1 MGLWKEIL
9 RRIAYLGRRGKFD
22 RELDAEIRF
31 HLSSRAQELEDSGLS
46 HADAVMQ
53 ARQEFGSCART
64 QEDTRSAWQF
74 RWLEDLF
81 TDLRHALRAFL
92 RNRAFTF
99 TALVCLA
106 LGIGANTLIFSLVNA
121 ILLRP
126 LPYPQADR
134 LVMVR
139 FTPPDHADQRLGS
152 NPGSYFFLR
161 EHNRSF
167 EKMGAIRI
175 VGTSAASDTGDASNR
190 EWVQEGWISPGLQD
204 VLGVQPMLGRWFA
217 QDPSG
222 YGRVVISYG
231 LWQRLYGGSPEVI
244 GKQLRFDQQGSS
256 LITGVMPKGFQ
267 TLNPDIQF
275 WRFQG
280 DDDLARARRSPN
292 RVFYTFARLKPGV
305 TVQQAQA
312 DVNALASPLGREYEM
327 NRGWGIKIDTL
338 RDAYFGHLR
347 QPLLILQGAVLFL
360 LLIACA
366 NVAGLLLTQ
375 ASIRQKELAVRA
387 ALGSSRGRVIRQLL
401 AESALLGIL
410 GGVAGAGLA
419 WVGLEAI
426 GLEAVSRV
434 AAPFFPQADAIAMDG
449 RVLGFALLLSL
460 ATGLLFGGIPA
471 FQISRPDLMEM
482 LRESSRGSTI
492 GGTRQRLRGAFVI
505 VQVAL
510 ALVLLAGA
518 GLLTRSLLRLNLVRP
533 GFDPASLTTFQVHF
547 PYSLERQVPNA
558 PNTPSGGLLVEL
570 SPRYHQ
576 LADQIREQIA
586 SLPGVESASTAMT
599 PPLGGVPR
607 TFNFTRAGFPVS
619 DAERE
624 AWTAEWYPISAGY
637 LHTLK
642 LPLTRGR
649 EFGAEDSATSRPVAI
664 VNSALADRFFP
675 HENPIG
681 QQIQTGMLN
690 DPVREIVGVAGDV
703 RQNRYE
709 YGLRPQ
715 MYVPRDQVPAQMD
728 MTLSF
733 EVLNAT
739 FIVRSGANPAPMDSA
754 LRKAVSNVD
763 PSLAVTNVMTVEQYA
778 AGQLQDLRNYAALL
792 GIFAGISVLLS
803 VAGLFGALA
812 HWISQRTNEIG
823 IRRALGAPNRAVLLD
838 VLTRGLVLIGIGL
851 ALGLVVS
858 LALTRVIQSFL
869 WGVTATD
876 PLTFAAVLLL
886 MAAIGAAACYV
897 PARRALKVDPVI
909 ALRAD

>member
-1 MGLWKEIL
+1 MGLWKEVF

-31 HLSSRAQELEDSGLS
+31 HVSSRITELLDSGLS

-53 ARQEFGSCART
+53 ARREFGSSART
-64 QEDTRSAWQF
+64 REDTRSAWQF
-74 RWLEDLF
+74 RWLEDLL

-92 RNRAFTF
+92 RNRAFTL

-134 LVMVR
+134 VVIVR

-152 NPGSYFFLR
+152 NPGSYFFIR

-175 VGTSAASDTGDASNR
+175 VGTSAASGDGDSSNR

-204 VLGVQPMLGRWFA
+204 VLSVQPMLGRWFA
-217 QDPSG
+217 QDPAG
-222 YGRVVISYG
+222 YGQVVISYG
-231 LWQRLYGGSPEVI
+231 LWQRLYGGAPDAI
-244 GKQLRFDQQGSS
+244 GKRLRFDQAGSS

-275 WRFQG
+275 WRLQG

-292 RVFYTFARLKPGV
+292 RVFFTFARLKPGV

-312 DVNALASPLGREYEM
+312 DVNALASPLGHEYEM

-338 RDAYFGHLR
+338 REAYFGHLR

-387 ALGSSRGRVIRQLL
+387 ALGSSRSRVIRQLL
-401 AESALLGIL
+401 AESAALGIL
-410 GGVAGAGLA
+410 GGLAGFGLA
-419 WVGLEAI
+419 FI
-426 GLEAVSRV
+426 GLKAVSGV
-434 AAPFFPQADAIAMDG
+434 AATFFPPADALVMDG
-449 RVLGFALLLSL
+449 RVLAFTLLLSL
-460 ATGLLFGGIPA
+460 TTGLIFGAIPA
-471 FQISRPDLMEM
+471 FQISRPDLIEM
-482 LRESSRGSTI
+482 LRESSRGSTTNA
-492 GGTRQRLRGAFVI
+492 TRQRLRGAFVV

-518 GLLTRSLLRLNLVRP
+518 GLLTRSLSQLNLVRP
-533 GFDPASLTTFQVHF
+533 GFDTANLTTFQVHF

-570 SPRYHQ
+570 NSRYNQ
-576 LADQIREQIA
+576 LAGQIREQIA
-586 SLPGVESASTAMT
+586 SLPGIESASTAMT
-599 PPLGGVPR
+599 PPLGGNPR
-607 TFNFTRAGFPVS
+607 TFNFTRAGVPVS
-619 DAERE
+619 DSEQE

-637 LHTLK
+637 LRTLK
-642 LPLTRGR
+642 LPLISGR
-649 EFGAEDSATSRPVAI
+649 EFGAEDTATSRPVVI
-664 VNSALADRFFP
+664 VNRALAERFFP
-675 HENPIG
+675 HENPVG
-681 QQIQTGMLN
+681 QLIQTSMLN

-709 YGLRPQ
+709 YDLRPQ
-715 MYVPRDQVPAQMD
+715 IYVPREQVPARMD

-739 FIVRSGANPAPMDSA
+739 FIVRSAANPAPMVSA
-754 LRKAVSNVD
+754 LRKAVASVD

-778 AGQLQDLRNYAALL
+778 AGQLQDLRNYAVLL

-812 HWISQRTNEIG
+812 HLISQRTNEIG
-823 IRRALGAPNRAVLLD
+823 IRRALGAPNAAVLMD
-838 VLTRGLVLIGIGL
+838 VLTRGVVLIGIGL
-851 ALGLVVS
+851 ALGLFVS

-876 PLTFAAVLLL
+876 PLTFAAVVLL
-886 MAAIGAAACYV
+886 MAVIGLLACYV